1 MTRRVKQETRR
12 GALIYLAAALCLIG
26 IILFFFPILGV
37 FTESGELATF
47 DTFCLLFGGQC
58 VVKLPSG
65 TYAFYLNTNAA
76 FIIMAQFF
84 LLCLIACIFGK
95 NSPLHIGLALG
106 FLLIGLVLFAFARTF
121 AFAINEGIPSTD
133 IGFSPAYYL
142 AFGCFGGAFI
152 ILVFKFIESLR
163 FWRHKKALV

>member
-1 MTRRVKQETRR
+1 MTKRVKQETRR
-12 GALIYLAAALCLIG
+12 GALIYVAALLCLIG
-26 IILFFFPILGV
+26 IVLFFFPILGV
-37 FTESGELATF
+37 LTENGELATF
-47 DTFCLLFGGQC
+47 DTFSLLFGGEC
-58 VVKLPSG
+58 VIKLPSG
-65 TYAFYLNTNAA
+65 TYSFYLNTNPA
-76 FIIMAQFF
+76 FIIMAQLF

-142 AFGCFGGAFI
+142 ACACFGSAFI
-152 ILVFKFIESLR
+152 ILIFKFVESLR
-163 FWRHKKALV
+163 FWRHKKALI